1 MEDKVNYALVGVFVL
16 ALGAA
21 LIASILWLAA
31 GSYGQK
37 RYETYEVIMQESV
50 SGLDVDAPV
59 KYLGVSVGKVREIH
73 LDPKNPQHVQ
83 LMLLIE
89 RGTPVKQDTEA
100 VLRTQGLTGIAYVEL
115 SGGGVDTPL
124 LVAPAEG
131 GYPTIRSKPSLSAR
145 IENVLTTVLA
155 DLDRTSTSLNA
166 VLDAENRAKFKK
178 MLADTA
184 ELMHALAGQ
193 KEALNATIANAA
205 RTAGNVA
212 QASAQ
217 VAPLMARIAS
227 AADSVDKMA
236 ADVSGASADASR
248 TINAADSGIK
258 LLSTES
264 LPELERLL
272 AELNVLASSLRRLS
286 EQTEHDPSSLLLGN
300 RSLSPGPGEKAK
312 P

>member
-21 LIASILWLAA
+21 LIAAVLWLAA
-31 GSYGQK
+31 GTYGQK
-37 RYETYEVIMQESV
+37 RFETYEAVIQESV
-50 SGLDVDAPV
+50 SGLNIDAPV
-59 KYLGVSVGKVREIH
+59 KYLGVDVGKVREIR

-124 LVAPAEG
+124 LVAPPDG
-131 GYPTIRSKPSLSAR
+131 GLPTIRSKPSLSAR
-145 IENVLTTVLA
+145 IENVVTTVLG

-166 VLDAENRAKFKK
+166 VLDEENRTKFKK

-184 ELMHALAGQ
+184 ELTRTLAAQKDALGAG
-193 KEALNATIANAA
+193 IANAS
-205 RTAGNVA
+205 RTAGSLA
-212 QASAQ
+212 QASEQ
-217 VAPLMARIAS
+217 VAPMIARVNS
-227 AADSVDKMA
+227 AADAVQKMA
-236 ADVSGASADASR
+236 DDVSRASDDASR
-248 TINAADSGIK
+248 TLVRADTGIK
-258 LLSTES
+258 QLSNES

-286 EQTEHDPSSLLLGN
+286 ERTERDPSSLLLGN
-300 RSLSPGPGEKAK
+300 RSLRAGPGEDAK